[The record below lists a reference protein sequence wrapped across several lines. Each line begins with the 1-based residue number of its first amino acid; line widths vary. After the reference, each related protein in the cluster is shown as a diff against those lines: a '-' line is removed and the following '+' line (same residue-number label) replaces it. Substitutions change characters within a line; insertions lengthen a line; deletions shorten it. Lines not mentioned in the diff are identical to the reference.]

1 MSKLN
6 VQKMNPP
13 ADAQAKEE
21 TLIQK
26 AGDVIERVG
35 EKLKDL
41 GAEKLGNVV
50 YQAGNKLEH
59 LEESSKKH

>member
-6 VQKMNPP
+6 VQKMNKP
-13 ADAQAKEE
+13 ATSPKEE
-21 TLIQK
+21 TLVQK
-26 AGDVIERVG
+26 AGDAIERVG

-41 GAEKLGNVV
+41 GAEKLGNAV

-59 LEESSKKH
+59 SEERKQKH